1 MDETLLMLAKDVRN
15 KTLSLIDGMNNEQ
28 ARYTAPG
35 LTNSILW
42 HAGHA
47 VTLVEHL
54 VVKPITAQ
62 EPAYPMGWYQMFS
75 WKSEPQTVTHWPP
88 LEEVQSQ
95 LIDQYRRVVGLLQK
109 LNEEHL
115 ATITN
120 EQKGHTLRYNIVHAF
135 HDEANHQGEMWL
147 LKKLV
152 LKQTS

>member
-1 MDETLLMLAKDVRN
+1 MDESLLMLARDVRN
-15 KTLSLIDGMNNEQ
+15 RTLALIDGMTDEQ
-28 ARYTAPG
+28 VRYTAPG

-42 HAGHA
+42 HAGHI
-47 VTLVEHL
+47 VTGVEHL

-62 EPAYPMGWYQMFS
+62 EPAYPMGWFQMFS
-75 WKSEPQTVTHWPP
+75 WKSNPQHVEHWPR
-88 LEEVQSQ
+88 LEEVTSQ
-95 LIDQYRRVVGLLQK
+95 LVDQYRRVTGLIQK

-135 HDEANHQGEMWL
+135 HDEANHQGEIWL

-152 LKQTS
+152 MKQS